1 MYLKLERYLFILIV
15 ILICNTSVFSQV
27 EKPDSMF
34 INHNDTVGMVTT
46 DSVIYLGG
54 DTVSNFRE
62 KNIADTIGVEIVDS
76 NTIKIKSSGKK
87 KSIDVPFSYN
97 GVDSTAFDIKNQT
110 VYLYGDA
117 YVIYGDIR
125 LEAEYISVNMQT
137 KIIEA
142 YGISDS
148 SGSINGKPKFKDKTE
163 EFNADTIRYCL
174 SSKKG
179 IIKGVITEQ
188 GGGYLHSAKTKKMPN
203 NEICIKN
210 GKYTTCDL
218 EHPHFYLKLSKAK
231 VIPDKEIVAGPSY
244 LVIEDVPLPIGLP
257 FGLFP
262 DQNKNAS
269 GIIIP
274 SYGEEE
280 RRGFF
285 LRDGGYYFHISDYVD
300 TKVLFD
306 IYTNGSWGIKDI
318 TNYKKRYRYSGNFK
332 LDYSELYVGE
342 PFETTYTKS
351 SAYWIKWKHV
361 QDQKARPN
369 SSFSANVNMGS
380 SKYKAYNMT
389 NDNDRLSGSLS
400 SSVNY
405 RLKFPNSP
413 FNLNVNAAQ
422 SQNNTSEFS
431 GYMDVTLPQLTFSMS
446 RIYPLKRKNRVG
458 KARWYEKIGV
468 SYNNNFK
475 NIVTQVHEDTIF
487 TPEGMNQFRN
497 GIIQKIPVSTSM
509 KLLKYFNLSPR
520 FDYTERWY
528 FKSINRSFQ
537 EIVTTPT
544 DTLYNQFTVDTLNN
558 FSRAWDY
565 RISLPVSTEIF
576 GMYQFIGK
584 DPAIQAIRHKMTP
597 TVSFDWRP
605 DFGDTKYGYYQY
617 FTMHDGT
624 EKKYSIYDG
633 GTGAWKGIYGTP
645 PSGKYGRIALSLNN
659 NLEMKVRNRKDSV
672 KTNKKVSLLNSLNFS
687 TAYNMAL
694 DSLNWSD
701 VNVRANTNIMK
712 IFRVN
717 FNTRLTLYDNDTTG
731 HLYNAFLYDSKNQMF
746 RLVSWNLSLGATLN
760 SKGLSPGKNKRKITR
775 ADEEISNATGVP
787 IDAFYIY
794 SDFSMPWSLSVDYSL
809 IMNSHKFI
817 VNTQEWE
824 KNLTQTLRFQGN
836 LSLTKNWKFRF
847 TSGYDLEKSEFTY
860 TSLTFIRDLHC
871 WQMSLNLIPFGTY
884 KSYNFKINVKAAM
897 LKDLAL
903 PMRRNWIDNFDF
915 DR

>member
-1 MYLKLERYLFILIV
+1 M
-15 ILICNTSVFSQV
+15 SAFSQV
-27 EKPDSMF
+27 EKVDSMF
-34 INHNDTVGMVTT
+34 INNNDTIGIVTN
-46 DSVIYLGG
+46 DSIIYLGG
-54 DTVSNFRE
+54 DTVQNFNE
-62 KNIADTIGVEIVDS
+62 NNITDTNIVQVEDT
-76 NTIKIKSSGKK
+76 NTVNVKPSSGN

-97 GVDSTAFDIKNQT
+97 GMDSTAFDIANQT
-110 VYLYGDA
+110 VYLYGEA

-125 LEAEYISVNMQT
+125 LEADFISVNMQT

-142 YGISDS
+142 YGIDDS
-148 SGSINGKPKFKDKTE
+148 LGNVQGRPKFKDATQ
-163 EFNADTIRYCL
+163 EFDADTIRYSL

-188 GGGYLHSAKTKKMPN
+188 GGGYLHSGKTKKLPN
-203 NEICIKN
+203 NQICIKN
-210 GKYTTCDL
+210 GKFTTCDR
-218 EHPHFYLKLSKAK
+218 EHPHFYLSLSKAK
-231 VIPDKEIVAGPSY
+231 VIPGEQIVAGPSY

-257 FGLFP
+257 FGIFP

-280 RRGFF
+280 KRGFF
-285 LRDGGYYFHISDYVD
+285 LRDGGYYFHINDYVD

-318 TNYKKRYRYSGNFK
+318 TNYKKKYKFSGNFK

-342 PFETTYTKS
+342 PFEPNYTKS
-351 SAYWIKWKHV
+351 TAYWVKWKHV

-380 SKYKAYNMT
+380 SKYKAYNAT
-389 NDNDRLSGSLS
+389 TDHDRLSGSLS

-413 FNLNVNAAQ
+413 FNLNVNASQ

-431 GYMDVTLPQLTFSMS
+431 GYMDVTLPQLSFSMS
-446 RIYPLKRKNRVG
+446 RVYPFKRKNRVG
-458 KARWYEKIGV
+458 KAKWYEKVGV

-475 NIVTQVHEDTIF
+475 NVITQVHEDTIF
-487 TPEGMNQFRN
+487 TPEGMDQFRN
-497 GIIQKIPVSTSM
+497 GIIQKVPLSTS
-509 KLLKYFNLSPR
+509 LKVFKYLNLSPR
-520 FDYTERWY
+520 ADYTERWY
-528 FKSINRSFQ
+528 FKSINRTYESMV
-537 EIVTTPT
+537 ISPT
-544 DTLYNQFTVDTLNN
+544 DTLYDQFTVDTLNG

-565 RISLPVSTEIF
+565 RVSLPISTEIY

-584 DPAIQAIRHKMTP
+584 DPAVQAVRHKMTP

-605 DFGDTKYGYYQY
+605 DFGEAQYGYYQY
-617 FTMHDGT
+617 FTLNDGK
-624 EKKYSIYDG
+624 EVMYSKYDG
-633 GTGAWKGIYGTP
+633 GSGAWRGIYGTP
-645 PSGKYGRIALSLNN
+645 PKGKYGRMAFSLNN

-672 KTNKKVSLLNSLNFS
+672 KTNKKISLLKSLNFS
-687 TAYNMAL
+687 TAYNLAL

-701 VNVRANTNIMK
+701 INVRANTSLIK

-731 HLYNAFLYDSKNQMF
+731 HLYNTFLYESKNQLF
-746 RLVSWNLSLGATLN
+746 RLVSWNLSLGATID
-760 SKGLSPGKNKRKITR
+760 SKGISPGKNKRNITR
-775 ADEEISNATGVP
+775 ADEEVSNATGIP

-794 SDFSMPWSLSVDYSL
+794 SDFSVPWNFSVDYSL
-809 IMNSHKFI
+809 IMNSNMFV
-817 VNTQEWE
+817 VNTQSWE
-824 KNLTQTLRFQGN
+824 KNITQTLRFQGQI
-836 LSLTKNWKFRF
+836 SLTKNWIFNF
-847 TSGYDLEKSEFTY
+847 NSGYDLEKHEFSY
-860 TSLTFIRDLHC
+860 TSLIFTRDLHC

-884 KSYNFKINVKAAM
+884 KSYTFKINVKAAM

-915 DR
+915 DK